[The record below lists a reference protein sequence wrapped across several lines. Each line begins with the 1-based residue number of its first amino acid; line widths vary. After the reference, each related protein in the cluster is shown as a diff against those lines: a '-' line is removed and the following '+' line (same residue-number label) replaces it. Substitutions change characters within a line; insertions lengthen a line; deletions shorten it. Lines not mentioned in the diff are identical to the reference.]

1 MTVKFFRIRSVLPP
15 TEREFMF
22 RSRPFGVTLLLWL
35 VLSLS
40 AWGAV
45 RFLAALRWWDV
56 LNEFEARLSPLYLSI
71 TGAGWIVA
79 GMVLLWALFSAKS
92 WFYRAIPIAIS
103 LWLFEYW
110 VERIFFESSRANL
123 PFALIASL
131 LLFALTL
138 VSSFNR
144 RTKEFFI
151 KSEDHE
157 QPIEDTDSAR
167 A

>member
-1 MTVKFFRIRSVLPP
+1 MLRK
-15 TEREFMF
+15 
-22 RSRPFGVTLLLWL
+22 RPFGVTLLLWL

-45 RFLAALRWWDV
+45 RLFAALRWWNV
-56 LNEFEARLSPLYLSI
+56 LNEFGARLSPSYLFL

-79 GMVLLWALFSAKS
+79 GGVLLWSLFSAKL
-92 WFYRAIPIAIS
+92 WTYRVILIAVC
-103 LWLFEYW
+103 LWLVEYW

-123 PFALIASL
+123 
-131 LLFALTL
+131 LFALFASILLIAVTF
-138 VSSFNR
+138 SSAFNR

-157 QPIEDTDSAR
+157 QPIEDTDSA
-167 A
+167 